1 MLKID
6 AMPGGERHLR
16 KGRTLPAA
24 TESTVVSGKRERILI
39 VEDDYFVATGLE
51 HALLDAGFEVVGIA
65 VTAEQAV
72 ELGAAK
78 QPELVVM
85 DIRLAGSRDGID
97 AAVDLLTI
105 YGIRSLFATAHGDEA
120 TRARAEKAQ
129 PLGWLTKP
137 YPTRLV
143 VETIRNILGS
153 T

>member
-1 MLKID
+1 MLKVD
-6 AMPGGERHLR
+6 AMPSGRQLR
-16 KGRTLPAA
+16 EGKTLSAA
-24 TESTVVSGKRERILI
+24 AGESTTGSGTRARILI

-97 AAVDLLTI
+97 AAIELLSKH
-105 YGIRSLFATAHGDEA
+105 GIRSLFATAHRDEA
-120 TRARAEKAQ
+120 TRARAERAQ

-137 YPTRLV
+137 YPTRLA
-143 VETIRNILGS
+143 VETIRNILES

>member
-1 MLKID
+1 MFKVD
-6 AMPGGERHLR
+6 AMPRGRQVRKEKTLSPAGGE
-16 KGRTLPAA
+16 
-24 TESTVVSGKRERILI
+24 STSGGGKRARILI
-39 VEDDYFVATGLE
+39 VEDDYFVGTGLE

-72 ELGAAK
+72 EMGAAK

-85 DIRLAGSRDGID
+85 DIRLAGLRDGID
-97 AAVDLLTI
+97 AALELLSKH
-105 YGIRSLFATAHGDEA
+105 GIRSLFSTAHGDEA
-120 TRARAEKAQ
+120 TRARAEKAR

-137 YPTRLV
+137 YPTQLA

>member
-1 MLKID
+1 MLKVD
-6 AMPGGERHLR
+6 AMPSGGRQLR
-16 KGRTLPAA
+16 KGKTLPAA
-24 TESTVVSGKRERILI
+24 GESTEGSGKPARILI

-51 HALLDAGFEVVGIA
+51 HALVDTGFEVVGIA

-72 ELGAAK
+72 ELGAAE
-78 QPELVVM
+78 QPELVIM

-97 AAVDLLTI
+97 AAVDLLSKH
-105 YGIRSLFATAHGDEA
+105 GIRSLFATAHGDEA
-120 TRARAEKAQ
+120 TRARAEKAR

-137 YPTRLV
+137 YPTRLA

>member
-1 MLKID
+1 MLKVD
-6 AMPGGERHLR
+6 AKPSGRQLR
-16 KGRTLPAA
+16 KGKTLLTAA
-24 TESTVVSGKRERILI
+24 GESTTGSRKRARILI

-51 HALLDAGFEVVGIA
+51 HALVDAGFEVVGIA

-78 QPELVVM
+78 KPELVLI

-97 AAVDLLTI
+97 AAVELLSKH
-105 YGIRSLFATAHGDEA
+105 GIRSLFATAHGDEA

-137 YPTRLV
+137 YPTRMA